1 MRCEYINIYNNY
13 FPLGTNWRSQN
24 WDGCHARFGVNC
36 ERGMTVATSLAP
48 WSVLIGNISG
58 LLIYLNIKQWH
69 SDNFNYFIDV

>member
-1 MRCEYINIYNNY
+1 
-13 FPLGTNWRSQN
+13 
-24 WDGCHARFGVNC
+24 
-36 ERGMTVATSLAP
+36 MTVATSLAP